1 MLSKAILM
9 VLLQLN
15 ERNPDKFQPLM
26 STETAES
33 TNIGE
38 HKMQSS
44 GYEKLLGMEI
54 NNQLNFRTPLNSSIK
69 KTNQKVHDSHHAWI
83 S

>member
-1 MLSKAILM
+1 MKA
-9 VLLQLN
+9 
-15 ERNPDKFQPLM
+15 NPDKFQPLM

-33 TNIGE
+33 INIGE